1 LVLARRIGRRAHG
14 NMHRS
19 ALIMHA
25 LDLVTAADLMETDV
39 LVFRPGDAVEQAL
52 LELEDSGHG
61 AAPVVD
67 VGGRVRGM
75 FSMSDVARLEAAR
88 LERLPGAGG
97 GSTMLGN
104 AAGEEAVEIEQED
117 EVLEMEGWN
126 SDQDGGPTVGE
137 WMSVELVAVPPEAS
151 LPRVC
156 AAMVDQRVHRVLV
169 LERGRLR
176 GMVST
181 MDVAACIAER
191 L

>member
-1 LVLARRIGRRAHG
+1 
-14 NMHRS
+14 MHS
-19 ALIMHA
+19 

-67 VGGRVRGM
+67 AGGRVRGM
-75 FSMSDVARLEAAR
+75 FSLSDVARLEAAR
-88 LERLPGAGG
+88 LERLPGGG
-97 GSTMLGN
+97 AGSTMLGN
-104 AAGEEAVEIEQED
+104 AAGEEALEIEQED

-126 SDQDGGPTVGE
+126 SDQDRGPTVGE
-137 WMSVELVAVPPEAS
+137 WMSVDLVAVPPEAS
-151 LPRVC
+151 LPRLC
-156 AAMVDQRVHRVLV
+156 AAMVDHRVHRVLV

-176 GMVST
+176 GIVST
-181 MDVAACIAER
+181 MDVAACLAER